1 MARPS
6 LRNSRMYPI
15 YVDEPDI
22 APAQMKSP
30 GFSGMRN
37 RSIVLAGIPVA
48 EMAGGSHPLFNPVF
62 VSGNPQ
68 EAYAMLESTRSLLI
82 PDTFARTVGLKVGD
96 ALMLVN
102 PSSRERV
109 PEMSPLPVFAAGAG
123 VAPYGENPGR
133 WRE

>member
-1 MARPS
+1 
-6 LRNSRMYPI
+6 MYPI

-22 APAQMKSP
+22 APAQMKTP

-48 EMAGGSHPLFNPVF
+48 EMAQGSHPLFRPVF

-82 PDTFARTVGLKVGD
+82 PDTFARTVGLKAGD
-96 ALMLVN
+96 DLMLVN
-102 PSSRERV
+102 PSHQGRRSGNA
-109 PEMSPLPVFAAGAG
+109 PSAGAHG
-123 VAPYGENPGR
+123 RGRGPGMQGNPGR
-133 WRE
+133 WRESSPSPAGTG

>member
-1 MARPS
+1 
-6 LRNSRMYPI
+6 MYPI

-22 APAQMKSP
+22 APAQMKTP

-48 EMAGGSHPLFNPVF
+48 EMAQGSHPLFRPVF

-82 PDTFARTVGLKVGD
+82 PDTFARTVGLKAGD
-96 ALMLVN
+96 DLMLVN
-102 PSSRERV
+102 PSHQGAVRECSVCRSSRTEA
-109 PEMSPLPVFAAGAG
+109 E
-123 VAPYGENPGR
+123 APACRGNPGR
-133 WRE
+133 WRESSPSPAGTG